1 FVSNTIIGRKWGIVT
16 AMEIPARARA
26 VSGWEKGRFGSGGM
40 AFFRNALL
48 RFPYDHS
55 KRSPRLR

>member
-1 FVSNTIIGRKWGIVT
+1 
-16 AMEIPARARA
+16 MEIPAYARA